1 MINEN
6 DASVKIGGSVNK
18 SEVEGGKIHAVLG
31 TKETKNNASLSIE
44 KDITDDSKIKGG
56 TIKVSEPIDLAQLKA
71 ELKAEIQPFLEQ
83 LAQSAITQNES
94 VATEAIKQ
102 EIKTQPTLKQR
113 LLNALKVGSTETL
126 KEIFDHPLVNI
137 SVETVKAFIEAN

>member
-18 SEVEGGKIHAVLG
+18 SEVEGGKIDALLG

-44 KDITDDSKIKGG
+44 KDITDDSRIKGG
-56 TIKVSEPIDLAQLKA
+56 TIKVSERIDIAQLKA

-83 LAQSAITQNES
+83 LAQSPITQNES

-102 EIKTQPTLKQR
+102 EIKTKPTLKQR

-126 KEIFDHPLVNI
+126 KEIFNHPLVNI
-137 SVETVKAFIEAN
+137 SVETVKAFLEAN

>member
-18 SEVEGGKIHAVLG
+18 SEVEGGKIDALLG

-83 LAQSAITQNES
+83 LAQSPITQNES

-126 KEIFDHPLVNI
+126 KEIFNHPLVNI
-137 SVETVKAFIEAN
+137 SVETVKAFLEAN

>member
-18 SEVEGGKIHAVLG
+18 SEVEGGKIDAAIG
-31 TKETKNNASLSIE
+31 TKETKNNASLYIE
-44 KDITDDSKIKGG
+44 KDVTDDSKIKGG
-56 TIKVSEPIDLAQLKA
+56 TIKVSEPIDIAQLIA
-71 ELKAEIQPFLEQ
+71 ELKAEFKPFLEK
-83 LAQSAITQNES
+83 LAESPITQNEA

-102 EIKTQPTLKQR
+102 EIKTTTTLKQR
-113 LLNALKVGSTETL
+113 LLNALKVGSTEAL
-126 KEIFDHPLVNI
+126 KEIFNHPFVNI